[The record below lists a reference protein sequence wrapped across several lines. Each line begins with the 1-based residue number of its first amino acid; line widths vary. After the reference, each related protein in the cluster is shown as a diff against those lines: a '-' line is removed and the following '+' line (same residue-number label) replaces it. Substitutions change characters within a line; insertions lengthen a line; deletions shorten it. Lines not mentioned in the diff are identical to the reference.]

1 MHFNWNFSAGQVLWT
16 LNFAAELV
24 LLVVLLGRDRI
35 RRYPWF
41 TASVVLFTLRLLA
54 EELLANR
61 TESHLYQRIILALA
75 DAAVIVG
82 LMVLVEL
89 ARRAF
94 AGAKSSMWIVN
105 SAGVLLVAGG
115 VVAGLGQW
123 PALKDLDWSTT
134 PGLLRL
140 MQLVA
145 LKGEMLSSL
154 LAIELGL
161 LMVLS
166 GRRFKG
172 GWRSHPQQI
181 VIGLSTMGVTVL
193 TLQQVVLAIV
203 KTAHPHTQE
212 EYKRVIGFIGKLSN
226 ATSLLYV
233 AVLLWWIVWLWLDE
247 PGTAETP
254 ASETAEEPQTIGQ

>member
-24 LLVVLLGRDRI
+24 LLVVLLGRDRV

-41 TASVVLFTLRLLA
+41 TASIALFTLRLLA

-61 TESHLYQRIILALA
+61 TDPHLYQKIILSLG
-75 DAAVIVG
+75 DVAVIVG

-94 AGAKSSMWIVN
+94 AGAKSSMWLVN
-105 SAGVLLVAGG
+105 TAGVLLVAVG
-115 VVAGLGQW
+115 VVAELGQW

-134 PGLLRL
+134 PGMLRL

-145 LKGEMLSSL
+145 MKGEMLVSL

-161 LMVLS
+161 LVVIF
-166 GRRFKG
+166 GRHFKA
-172 GWRSHPQQI
+172 GWRSHSQQI
-181 VIGLSTMGVTVL
+181 VIGLSTMAITVL
-193 TLQQVVLAIV
+193 TLQQVVLSIV
-203 KTAHPHTQE
+203 RTAHPHTQE
-212 EYKRVIGFIGKLSN
+212 EYKRVVGFIGKLSN
-226 ATSLLYV
+226 ATTLIYA
-233 AVLLWWIVWLWLDE
+233 AVVVWWIVWLWLDE

-254 ASETAEEPQTIGQ
+254 ASETTEEPQTIGQ